1 MNTQLQLDFDG
12 VYDGV
17 VASVKQILSEYKGEI
32 LNHTKTL
39 GSNNPKGI
47 VEVETVTDLWI
58 ELYTARLRVFLPT
71 FDRTQLNVLTPD
83 SAVLT
88 IFKEDKPYLTVSVVR
103 NLQSRV
109 VSITVSKV

>member
-12 VYDGV
+12 VYEGV
-17 VASVKQILSEYKGEI
+17 LVAIKQILSEYKGEI

-39 GSNNPKGI
+39 GSKSPKGI
-47 VEVETVTDLWI
+47 VEVETVIDLWI

-83 SAVLT
+83 SSVLI
-88 IFKEDKPYLTVSVVR
+88 IFNEDKPYLMVSVVR
-103 NLQSRV
+103 NMQSRV
-109 VSITVSKV
+109 VSITISKA